1 MDLRSHSTRLH
12 SYIKSWALC
21 NILACELVK
30 DPLIIPY
37 SCRSFKLE
45 RIISMWNVL
54 LSLLTMQST
63 VAALAFSSASSR
75 VKLHVSTSINEESLE
90 KSIILDNDDSLANHH
105 VVHELDRRTIVR
117 QVANTFLGAYTLCA
131 PQDIFAIDSSNE
143 HTNTFYRKNLP
154 DMIYEKQLGFG
165 AFKKVYLVSINDI
178 QYAMAVEKLTSKG
191 DARDEIRGIK
201 LVQEIQ
207 STLSSSSDAK
217 YFENIHD
224 WWIQTLPV
232 NECKVGQNVFSKENL
247 DSIQLKEKIPKSF
260 IGKNWYLISIKTLYD
275 MDLKKFCKRSELKYK
290 IGENHNVTEVDTL
303 CNIALNEENA
313 VRLLY
318 QVCHAGR
325 ILHDQFGIVHR
336 DIKPKNIMLKG
347 GNIVLIDYG
356 FARKAD
362 TVDGKLCIVENGIL
376 RGEVKYV
383 EANDVALYRG
393 CTNGDTYAMG
403 KTMYEFFFCEF
414 DNGTDTKSDR
424 VLINVENAKH
434 ENEVFR
440 KMLMET
446 TPKYSRFEMSIETR
460 GMILEVLRGLCNE
473 THPISFNQA
482 ERKILI

>member
-1 MDLRSHSTRLH
+1 M
-12 SYIKSWALC
+12 
-21 NILACELVK
+21 
-30 DPLIIPY
+30 IIFM
-37 SCRSFKLE
+37 SVIEE
-45 RIISMWNVL
+45 RMLSVL
-54 LSLLTMQST
+54 LCLLTIQST
-63 VAALAFSSASSR
+63 VDALAFASASSR
-75 VKLHVSTSINEESLE
+75 VKLHSRTSINEESVDM
-90 KSIILDNDDSLANHH
+90 SILHDNDSIAIHLAVNG
-105 VVHELDRRTIVR
+105 LDRRTIVR

-131 PQDIFAIDSSNE
+131 PQNTFAIESRNE
-143 HTNTFYRKNLP
+143 NINTFYRKDLAN
-154 DMIYEKQLGFG
+154 MIYEKQLGFG
-165 AFKKVYLVSINDI
+165 AFKKVYSVSINNVR
-178 QYAMAVEKLTSKG
+178 YAMAVEKLTSKG

-207 STLSSSSDAK
+207 STLGESSDAM

-232 NECKVGQNVFSKENL
+232 NEYKVGQNLFCKENL

-275 MDLKKFCKRSELKYK
+275 MDLKKFCKRSEVKYK
-290 IGENHNVTEVDTL
+290 IGENRIDTKVDTL
-303 CNIALNEENA
+303 CNIVLNEENA

-325 ILHDQFGIVHR
+325 ILHEEFGIVHR
-336 DIKPKNIMLKG
+336 DLKPKNIMLKD

-403 KTMYEFFFCEF
+403 KTMYEFFFCKF

-424 VLINVENAKH
+424 ITINVENAKH

-440 KMLMET
+440 KILMET
-446 TPKYSRFEMSIETR
+446 TPTYSRFKMSIGTR
-460 GMILEVLRGLCNE
+460 GLILEVLRGLCDE
-473 THPISFNQA
+473 SHPIPFNEA
-482 ERKILI
+482 ERKIVA